1 MSSQAV
7 EGLPALGLIVG
18 IGAIAFVGVV
28 LMIANLC
35 RQLVAQMRGESV
47 GYAVRTLV
55 RPNGTHSVP
64 YEGDE

>member
-7 EGLPALGLIVG
+7 EGLPALGLIVA

-47 GYAVRTLV
+47 GYAVRSVRQGKGTL
-55 RPNGTHSVP
+55 SVP
-64 YEGDE
+64 YEGAE